1 MDGQTGKAQGGHEM
15 KGIIFVILI
24 GLGGSALAQTTQ
36 PYAGLEAREI
46 ASMSDERIA
55 GLRSGAGLGYAQA
68 AELNG
73 WPGPLHVLQ
82 IADELELEASTRAR
96 IEAIYAD
103 MRANAMRLGEA
114 LISAEAQLD
123 ALFDGQP
130 SAEKVSETT
139 QEIGRIEAE
148 LRAVHLNAH
157 LATTPL
163 LTHHQRMI
171 YTRAR
176 GYRGG
181 HATGHGGHN

>member
-1 MDGQTGKAQGGHEM
+1 MR
-15 KGIIFVILI
+15 GIIFVILV

-36 PYAGLEAREI
+36 PYAEHEARQI
-46 ASMSDERIA
+46 GSMSDERIA

-82 IADELELEASTRAR
+82 IADELGLDASTRAK

-103 MRANAMRLGEA
+103 MRANAIRLGEA
-114 LISAEAQLD
+114 LISAETRLD

-130 SAEKVSETT
+130 SAEKVSEAA

-148 LRAVHLNAH
+148 LRALHLYAH

-171 YTRAR
+171 YARAR

-181 HATGHGGHN
+181 HDHGHGGHN